1 MKQISQLA
9 SRNFFILIIIFAA
22 LGLFQAQ
29 WQQDLQQYIEQ
40 MLGLVIFVMAL
51 TLSFEDF
58 TKVFRKPSRLAI
70 GVAAQYLI
78 MPLAAFLI
86 ARLVGLSAELAVGLV
101 LVGSCP
107 GGTVSNVLVYI
118 AKADLPLSVSMT
130 FTSTLLAPLML
141 PLMMWLYASQWIEV
155 DTWSLFWAAIK
166 IVLIPLVLGL
176 STKVLIKNQEARLE
190 PIVSL
195 VSVLLVCVIIMVM
208 VAVGSPR
215 VMMLENIQAHLLRV
229 LAAVFLLTAVG
240 MLAGYYL
247 PKLVDKNLTQ
257 EQLRAIAIEVSM
269 QNSGL
274 ASVLAL
280 VHFGPLAVVPA
291 IFAATWNCIAGSLLA
306 NYWSSRTS
314 IQAKSP

>member
-1 MKQISQLA
+1 MRVISTWA
-9 SRNFFILIIIFAA
+9 SKNFFILVILFAA
-22 LGLFQAQ
+22 FGLQQAQ
-29 WQQDLQQYIEQ
+29 WQQDLQRYIEH

-51 TLSFEDF
+51 TLSFGDF

-118 AKADLPLSVSMT
+118 AKADLPLSVLMT

-141 PLMMWLYASQWIEV
+141 PLMMWFYASQWIEV
-155 DTWSLFWAAIK
+155 DTWALFWAAIK

-176 STKVLIKNQEARLE
+176 SIKLLIKNQDARLE

-195 VSVLLVCVIIMVM
+195 VSVLLVCVIIMIM

-215 VMMLENIQAHLLRV
+215 VMMLENIQAHLLQV
-229 LAAVFLLTAVG
+229 MLAVFLLTAVG

-247 PKLVDKNLTQ
+247 PKLVDTNLNNK
-257 EQLRAIAIEVSM
+257 QLRAIAIEVSM

-280 VHFGPLAVVPA
+280 IHFGPLAVVPA

-306 NYWSSRTS
+306 NYWARIS
-314 IQAKSP
+314 ICKNT